1 MATTPGADSASKGRP
16 AGGTKSGSFRDPF
29 SKWDDNSVRGASKI
43 LQGAKEAR
51 SALGSARNRVQALNS
66 AVGTLSGQEAVNAK
80 RLLQIALREL
90 AEAEKVNRKFSNQT
104 GNLVALQTETAGKL
118 AALRTWVMNSQL
130 TEAEQKRA
138 LGIKKNLEKVLTDLA
153 SSKVDF
159 KSIQETLDTVKT
171 QQASLPAEITEK
183 FSATEDALEQ
193 IQANQAE
200 ARQFLADHSKMLSQ
214 FGSRILSGLGSLTV
228 RLADRMGIGAFNLGN
243 AMRGAGM
250 IGRGLL
256 SAGRG
261 VARIARGDTYVQRY
275 MAARRTVREAGG
287 DDDSLTSRLIEQ
299 VKKFGMS
306 NAWFQRRLLR
316 ELESQGRDK
325 KDNSSSIFG
334 KLAAMI
340 ASLTGS
346 IKGFFGSGGI
356 LKTLSAIS
364 SFLSPMAAAGKFLL
378 TRAMPVIGA
387 FLGGWKLG
395 SLIYEKYA
403 VQIGD
408 AIDSTVGALK
418 GAYDWVRTKIGGA
431 ADWFKNM
438 SIGKAKDGIVNG
450 AKAAYSAVASTAS
463 NIAQSVSSTA
473 SNAATS
479 IAQSPV
485 GQAATSAVT
494 GAMQAGEAVG
504 STIRQGVSKLSSL
517 VGSVISKGSNVNL
530 DGVNPA
536 LQSNLIAMSQD
547 YYNATGKKLQFNS
560 GYRSNEDQ
568 ARLYKS
574 LPPGQAARPGSSL
587 HNYGLAVDVQ
597 SSQANELQKLGLL
610 DKYGLSRPIK
620 NEPWHMQPA
629 GLTLAAAKAGL
640 YSADAPKNQQRSS
653 VSATPA
659 SQSVSTSAISSGSN
673 NSNATGSISG
683 TGLGGATRRGGNIV
697 GSRPV
702 SLADVPTHD
711 SSNGLLVALNLG
723 VIG

>member
-1 MATTPGADSASKGRP
+1 MATTPGADAAAKGKT
-16 AGGTKSGSFRDPF
+16 GGTKSGAFRDPF

-66 AVGTLSGQEAVNAK
+66 AVSTLSGQEAVNAK
-80 RLLQIALREL
+80 KLLQVALREL
-90 AEAEKVNRKFSNQT
+90 AEAEKVNRKFSSQT

-118 AALRTWVMNSQL
+118 AALRTWVMNNQL
-130 TEAEQKRA
+130 SEAEQKRA
-138 LGIKKNLEKVLTDLA
+138 LGIKKNLEKVLIDLA

-159 KSIQETLDTVKT
+159 KAIQETLDTVKT
-171 QQASLPAEITEK
+171 QQASLPSEITEK
-183 FSATEDALEQ
+183 FSATEEALER
-193 IQANQAE
+193 IQARQDE
-200 ARQFLADHSKMLSQ
+200 ARQFLADHSKMLNQ
-214 FGSRILSGLGSLTV
+214 FGSRILSGIGSLTM
-228 RLADRMGIGAFNLGN
+228 RLVDRVGIGSFNLGN
-243 AMRGAGM
+243 ALRGAGM

-275 MAARRTVREAGG
+275 MAAKRTVREAGG
-287 DDDSLTSRLIEQ
+287 DGDDSLTSRLIDH
-299 VKKFGMS
+299 VKKFGTS

-316 ELESQGRDK
+316 ELEKQGRDK
-325 KDNSSSIFG
+325 KDGSSSIFG

-346 IKGFFGSGGI
+346 IKGFFGAGGI
-356 LKTLSAIS
+356 LKTLSSIS
-364 SFLSPMAAAGKFLL
+364 SLLSPMAAAGKFLL

-403 VQIGD
+403 LQIGD

-418 GAYDWVRTKIGGA
+418 GAYEWVRTKIGGV

-438 SIGKAKDGIVNG
+438 SVDKAKEGIVSG
-450 AKAAYSAVASTAS
+450 AKAAYGAVLGTAS
-463 NIAQSVSSTA
+463 NIASAVTSRASSV
-473 SNAATS
+473 ATS
-479 IAQSPV
+479 IAESPV
-485 GQAATSAVT
+485 GQAATSVVT
-494 GAMQAGEAVG
+494 GAVSAGEAVG

-517 VGSVISKGSNVNL
+517 VGSVISKGSNVDL
-530 DGVNPA
+530 DSLNPA
-536 LQSNLIAMSQD
+536 LQSNLVGMSQD
-547 YYNATGKKLQFNS
+547 YFNATGKKLQFNS
-560 GYRSNEDQ
+560 GHRSNEDQ

-597 SSQANELQKLGLL
+597 SSQANELQRLGLL

-620 NEPWHMQPA
+620 SEPWHMQPA

-640 YSADAPKNQQRSS
+640 YSADAPKNQQQKG
-653 VSATPA
+653 SATPA
-659 SQSVSTSAISSGSN
+659 SQSVSTAAISTPST
-673 NSNATGSISG
+673 SNALG
-683 TGLGGATRRGGNIV
+683 TVSGLGGTGSSRRGGNIM